1 MQQQAVEYIKNATI
15 TGNVTN
21 DPRMGEGGW
30 VSFTIAHTPRH
41 LNQDTGAWE
50 DGDPI
55 FHAVAVDSSRN
66 GRFTQNVIDT
76 IHKGDRVTVTGDKK
90 ISPWASDS
98 KYGLNRV
105 IYAQD
110 IAASL
115 KFATAQIIPNP
126 KKTYDIETVQPSPY
140 QG

>member
-41 LNQDTGAWE
+41 L
-50 DGDPI
+50 
-55 FHAVAVDSSRN
+55 
-66 GRFTQNVIDT
+66 
-76 IHKGDRVTVTGDKK
+76 
-90 ISPWASDS
+90 
-98 KYGLNRV
+98 
-105 IYAQD
+105 D

-126 KKTYDIETVQPSPY
+126 KKTYDVETVQPSPY

>member
-41 LNQDTGAWE
+41 LNQDTGAW
-50 DGDPI
+50 
-55 FHAVAVDSSRN
+55 
-66 GRFTQNVIDT
+66 
-76 IHKGDRVTVTGDKK
+76 DRVTVTGDKK

-126 KKTYDIETVQPSPY
+126 KKTYDVETVQPSPY